1 MQNLITVLVFLS
13 SFVQQISSEISKE
26 NSHNFCKEVNSQ
38 NISETNAFN
47 YDLYPSSI
55 FYGLSVLASQSIS
68 DNNISKCVQQ
78 LITVIKAVEKK
89 EIWALKSKKNYES
102 IFSISKN

>member
-1 MQNLITVLVFLS
+1 M
-13 SFVQQISSEISKE
+13 QQICSEISKE

-55 FYGLSVLASQSIS
+55 FYGLSVLASQSIK
-68 DNNISKCVQQ
+68 ISKCVQQ

-89 EIWALKSKKNYES
+89 EIWALKSKNNYE
-102 IFSISKN
+102 